1 LLKEL
6 QKEVEAIDN
15 PDGLRRTVAESVEFY
30 LANRP
35 NTGRAEMTIEIEA
48 SRGRTIA
55 KGLGRREIGKLTVAE
70 CDRFLVKVAA
80 GAFGRKPL
88 KADSVRRI
96 RALLV
101 AVLRNEQRLGNLARN
116 VAELSEMPAF
126 EQEAIAD
133 DDDGD
138 SSSSVRR
145 ILSLDEYHRL
155 RNGCDGAVQLFV
167 DLCGRC
173 GLRPSEARALR
184 WSRLDL
190 DEQTLRVD
198 AQMSSKNK
206 LVAPKTRR
214 SRRTISIDRDT
225 LLLLDR
231 WRVDQTA
238 RRRSAGDRWD
248 DQHDFVLTTRNG
260 TAFDGSNLRD
270 SLAVRCERLDLDVYL
285 PYELR
290 HTAITFQLDHGAET
304 WEVADWAGTSE
315 RMIELI
321 YRHRTS
327 RVSRLPPLPVNEAA
341 AEATT

>member
-1 LLKEL
+1 MT
-6 QKEVEAIDN
+6 VEID
-15 PDGLRRTVAESVEFY
+15 
-30 LANRP
+30 
-35 NTGRAEMTIEIEA
+35 A
-48 SRGRTIA
+48 SRGRTIV

-70 CDRFLVKVAA
+70 CDRFLVDVAA
-80 GAFGRKPL
+80 GAYGRKPL
-88 KADSVRRI
+88 KPDSVRRI
-96 RALLV
+96 RALLI

-116 VAELSEMPAF
+116 VAELSQMPVF
-126 EQEAIAD
+126 EHQAVAD

-138 SSSSVRR
+138 SSTSVRR
-145 ILSLDEYHRL
+145 ILSRDEYRRL
-155 RNGCDGAVQLFV
+155 RNGCDGAIQLFV

-184 WSRLDL
+184 WSRLNL
-190 DEQTLRVD
+190 EQRTLRVD

-214 SRRTISIDRDT
+214 SRRTISIDDET
-225 LLLLDR
+225 IALLDR
-231 WRVDQTA
+231 WQPEQA
-238 RRRSAGDRWD
+238 ERRSVAGDGWD
-248 DQHDFVLTTRNG
+248 GEHDFVLTSRNG

-270 SLAVRCERLDLDVYL
+270 SLANRCERLDLDVYL

-290 HTAITFQLDHGAET
+290 HTAITFQLDQGAET

-327 RVSRLPPLPVNEAA
+327 RVSRLAPLPLEAPA
-341 AEATT
+341 RVPTKGPTPSRDAGASAENGETPLV